1 LFHTKYV
8 SALILCHYQ
17 ALIII
22 REGRTLKFCHTPYR
36 DGILFGSKKNG
47 YLYTKNNYK
56 IHMCFSSHLKNPY
69 YYCFTNIVLYLRK
82 DKGKF
87 KVHPRKGLKDPE
99 GE

>member
-1 LFHTKYV
+1 
-8 SALILCHYQ
+8 
-17 ALIII
+17 
-22 REGRTLKFCHTPYR
+22 
-36 DGILFGSKKNG
+36 
-47 YLYTKNNYK
+47 
-56 IHMCFSSHLKNPY
+56 MCFSSHLKNPY